1 MTNGVPTP
9 CYITDEALLRR
20 NLEILKNVSDRC
32 GCKIILAQ
40 KAFSMYC
47 TYPLIRRYLCGTTAS
62 GLYEARLGY
71 EEMGGEVHVLS
82 LIHI

>member
-1 MTNGVPTP
+1 MTNGIPTP

-47 TYPLIRRYLCGTTAS
+47 TYPLIRQYLC
-62 GLYEARLGY
+62 
-71 EEMGGEVHVLS
+71 
-82 LIHI
+82 

>member
-9 CYITDEALLRR
+9 CYITDEELLRR

-47 TYPLIRRYLCGTTAS
+47 TYPLIRQYLCGTTAS
-62 GLYEARLGY
+62 
-71 EEMGGEVHVLS
+71 
-82 LIHI
+82 